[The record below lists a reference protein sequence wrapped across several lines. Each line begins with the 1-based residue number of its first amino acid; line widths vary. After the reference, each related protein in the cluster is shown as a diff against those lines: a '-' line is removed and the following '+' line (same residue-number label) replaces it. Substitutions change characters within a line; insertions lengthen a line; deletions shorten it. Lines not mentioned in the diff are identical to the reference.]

1 MINQAQMSA
10 RMDKKQSIR
19 AQLIRRRFRSIEE
32 LLPSVYASLVDF
44 LAARQ
49 LLRFGPFDAAPCVD
63 ATIEDLSTEK
73 IRLFLGIASRARGF
87 PFSEGMPPTQVL
99 EHLNLLKDGGPTNA
113 AILLFGKEPQR
124 FLILCSPRSIWPWA
138 RGKAAP
144 RHRWLMRCRRR
155 WCERR
160 S

>member
-49 LLRFGPFDAAPCVD
+49 LLRFGPFDAVPCAD

-73 IRLFLGIASRARGF
+73 IRLFLGIASRAIPGNRQPGARL
-87 PFSEGMPPTQVL
+87 S
-99 EHLNLLKDGGPTNA
+99 
-113 AILLFGKEPQR
+113 
-124 FLILCSPRSIWPWA
+124 FL
-138 RGKAAP
+138 
-144 RHRWLMRCRRR
+144 
-155 WCERR
+155 
-160 S
+160 